1 MLPIAPLMIEHRLI
15 ERMIKLMDGE
25 AGRIRQGGLPNVD
38 FINVAI
44 DFIRIYADKLHHGKE
59 EDILFKDLAKKGL
72 STEHKRI
79 MDELIQEHVMGRG
92 NVKKL
97 LEALSKYAQ
106 GEKEAVKEILDNME
120 ILAKFYPI
128 HIEKED
134 KHFFIPVMDYLND
147 REKEEMLNECYEF
160 DRKFIHAKYK
170 DIVAG
175 LEGSK

>member
-1 MLPIAPLMIEHRLI
+1 
-15 ERMIKLMDGE
+15 
-25 AGRIRQGGLPNVD
+25 
-38 FINVAI
+38 
-44 DFIRIYADKLHHGKE
+44 
-59 EDILFKDLAKKGL
+59 
-72 STEHKRI
+72 

-106 GEKEAVKEILDNME
+106 GEKEAVKEILNNME
-120 ILAKFYPI
+120 ILVKFYPR

-147 REKEEMLNECYEF
+147 REKEVMLNECYEF